1 MGRLP
6 AALLPMALMLAWP
19 ISLAA
24 ADTAGSALAG
34 TLSLVERG
42 VPVSEAADAV
52 VWYVPASG
60 VAPPAPARAEVQ
72 TRERRFIPRVTV
84 VPVGSEVWFPN
95 SDPILHNVFSVSA
108 GNRFDLGLYRKGP
121 GKAARILKA
130 GLVRVYCN
138 VHQAMSAFV
147 LALDTPYVARPGP
160 DGRFALDGLPPGEGT
175 LYVWHERAN
184 VLSRVVTLPHEAALA
199 VTLELDPAGQVAHLD
214 KNGRPYRESKGNDE
228 YR

>member
-1 MGRLP
+1 M
-6 AALLPMALMLAWP
+6 MLAWSS
-19 ISLAA
+19 SLQSTPA
-24 ADTAGSALAG
+24 AGSTLAG

-42 VPVSEAADAV
+42 MAVNEAADAV

-60 VAPPAPARAEVQ
+60 AAAPAPVRAEIM
-72 TRERRFIPRVTV
+72 TRERRFIPRITV
-84 VPVGSEVWFPN
+84 VPVGSDVWFPN

-121 GKAARILKA
+121 GKSARIAKA

-147 LALDTPYVARPGP
+147 LALDTPYVARPGA
-160 DGRFALDGLPPGEGT
+160 DGRFELDGLPPGEGT
-175 LYVWHERAN
+175 LFVWHERASL
-184 VLSRVVTLPHEAALA
+184 LSRAITLPRETSLA
-199 VTLELDPAGQVAHLD
+199 VTLELSAAGTVAHLD

>member
-1 MGRLP
+1 
-6 AALLPMALMLAWP
+6 MLAWP
-19 ISLAA
+19 VSLAS
-24 ADTAGSALAG
+24 ADGGGATLAG

-60 VAPPAPARAEVQ
+60 AAPPAPARAEI
-72 TRERRFIPRVTV
+72 TMRERRFTPKVTV
-84 VPVGSEVWFPN
+84 VSVGSDVWFPN

-121 GKAARILKA
+121 GKSARIVRA

-147 LALDTPYVARPGP
+147 LALETPYVVRPGQ
-160 DGRFALDGLPPGEGT
+160 DGRFALEGLPAGEGT
-175 LYVWHERAN
+175 LFVWHERADL
-184 VLSRVVTLPHEAALA
+184 LSRAITLPHESAVAL
-199 VTLELDPAGQVAHLD
+199 TLELRAGSGDHLD
-214 KNGRPYRESKGNDE
+214 KNGRPYREHKGNDE